1 MSQSVP
7 TEGCSV
13 QRRAAFSAQV
23 VAASAPVLDSD
34 LDPIPSAIAMALA
47 TPAETRQLLRPHA
60 SWQAES
66 RLVLP
71 GPVTEDPKDTIVLH
85 PRGSVVEIIVVRI
98 CGYNF
103 VWVSTSRSRR
113 HGHRHEA
120 EELLYPASLVGLE
133 DS

>member
-13 QRRAAFSAQV
+13 QRLAAFKAQV
-23 VAASAPVLDSD
+23 VAARAPVLDSD

-47 TPAETRQLLRPHA
+47 TPAETRQFLRPHA
-60 SWQAES
+60 SWQAED

-71 GPVTEDPKDTIVLH
+71 GPVTEEPKETMVLH
-85 PRGSVVEIIVVRI
+85 PRRSVVEIIVVRI
-98 CGYNF
+98 RWYNF
-103 VWVSTSRSRR
+103 VWVSTSGSRC

-120 EELLYPASLVGLE
+120 EKLLYSTSLVGFE

>member
-1 MSQSVP
+1 
-7 TEGCSV
+7 
-13 QRRAAFSAQV
+13 
-23 VAASAPVLDSD
+23 
-34 LDPIPSAIAMALA
+34 MALA

-71 GPVTEDPKDTIVLH
+71 GPVTEDPKDTMVLH

-98 CGYNF
+98 RGYNF